1 MLRLAALLAFAQS
14 PQSLARPA
22 LMPLPANLTWTEGR
36 MRLDSTVQVTV
47 PAFSDD
53 RLDRAIR
60 RFRAR
65 LEARIAQP
73 LGREGAGGTEA
84 GGIAV
89 VVKEAGQAVQTPEED
104 ESYALEVT
112 GSGARLEAAT
122 VVGALRGL
130 ETLLQLVTP
139 DADGFSLPAVSIA
152 DRPRF
157 PWRGLLLD
165 VARHWMPPEAVRRT
179 LDGMAAVKLN
189 VLHWHL
195 TDDQGFRLESRRHPK
210 LHQLGSDGLYYTQDE
225 VREIVAYARD
235 RGIRVV
241 PEFDLPGHATSW
253 FVGYPEYASAPGPY
267 RIERRFGVFDP
278 AFDPTR
284 EATYDFL
291 EGFIEEMAA
300 LFPDPYWHIGG
311 DEVTGKHWNQNP
323 RIRRFKRERTF
334 QDNETL
340 QAYFSQ
346 RLSRILERHHR
357 RMIGWDEILHP
368 GLPAETVVQSW
379 RGLEY
384 LGRAVRAGYR
394 TILSAP
400 WYLDHMKSA
409 EEHYL
414 ADPLPAEAGLTPE
427 EAARVLGGEACMWA
441 EHVSAETVD
450 SRIWPRLA
458 AIAERFWSPAAVRD
472 VDDMY
477 RRLSAVSVRLEE
489 LGLGHEAHYARMLRR
504 IVGRRE
510 IEAARK
516 LLEITQPVTFGDR
529 TQLQRTTQLTPLT
542 QLVDAARPDP
552 WLRYRLVRL
561 ARDHRAGQ
569 DSATRA
575 LEAEFRAWQ
584 ALPDQIAGLAR
595 QAPVL
600 GPGVEAA
607 RGSTG
612 PAGRGS
618 PAAPGLRHGIGGLG
632 RFSPIGAR
640 GTR

>member
-1 MLRLAALLAFAQS
+1 
-14 PQSLARPA
+14 
-22 LMPLPANLTWTEGR
+22 
-36 MRLDSTVQVTV
+36 MRLDSTVRITV

-60 RFRAR
+60 RFRTR

-73 LGREGAGGTEA
+73 LGREGAGGAGA

-89 VVKEAGQAVQTPEED
+89 AVKEAGQAVQTPEEE
-104 ESYALEVT
+104 ESYTLAIT
-112 GSGARLEAAT
+112 DSAARLEAAT
-122 VVGALRGL
+122 VVGAIRGL

-139 DADGFSLPAVSIA
+139 DSTGFSLPAVSIA

-165 VARHWMPPEAVRRT
+165 VARHWMPPEVLRRT

-195 TDDQGFRLESRRHPK
+195 TDDQGFRVESRRYPK

-253 FVGYPEYASAPGPY
+253 FVGHPEYASAPGPY

-284 EATYDFL
+284 EATYEFL
-291 EGFIEEMAA
+291 EGFIEEMAD
-300 LFPDPYWHIGG
+300 LFPDPYFHIGG
-311 DEVTGKHWNQNP
+311 DEVTGTHWNRNP
-323 RIRRFKRERTF
+323 RIRRFMRERGF
-334 QDNETL
+334 QDHATL
-340 QAYFSQ
+340 QAYFNQ

-368 GLPAETVVQSW
+368 GLPAGAVVQSW

-384 LGRAVRAGYR
+384 LGRAAQAGYR

-414 ADPLPAEAGLTPE
+414 ADPLPAEVGLAPE

-441 EHVSAETVD
+441 EHVSPETVD

-477 RRLSAVSVRLEE
+477 RRLLAVSLRLEE
-489 LGLGHEAHYARMLRR
+489 LGLGHEAHYARMLHR
-504 IVGRRE
+504 IVGPQE

-529 TQLQRTTQLTPLT
+529 TRLQRTSQLTPLT

-552 WLRYRLVRL
+552 WLRHRLVRL

-575 LEAEFRAWQ
+575 LDAEFRAWQ
-584 ALPDQIAGLAR
+584 VLPEQIARLAR
-595 QAPVL
+595 QAPSL
-600 GPGVEAA
+600 GAGLEAA
-607 RGSTG
+607 RAAARLGRLGAETLRRRTAG
-612 PAGRGS
+612 TEPAGWADSARSALGELDR
-618 PAAPGLRHGIGGLG
+618 PHGLLRLAGIDGVRELLD
-632 RFSPIGAR
+632 
-640 GTR
+640 